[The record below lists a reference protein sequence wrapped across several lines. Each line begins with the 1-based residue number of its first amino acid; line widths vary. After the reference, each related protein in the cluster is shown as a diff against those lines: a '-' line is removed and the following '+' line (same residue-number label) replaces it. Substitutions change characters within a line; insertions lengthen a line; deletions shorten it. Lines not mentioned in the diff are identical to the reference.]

1 MLRMI
6 EEGIKKI
13 ILGDPSKDVVQSFKA
28 DFVFLGNKTGSLFA
42 T

>member
-13 ILGDPSKDVVQSFKA
+13 ILGDPSKNAMQSIKA
-28 DFVFLGNKTGSLFA
+28 DFVFLGNKTDSLFA

>member
-13 ILGDPSKDVVQSFKA
+13 ILGDPSKNVMQSIKA
-28 DFVFLGNKTGSLFA
+28 DFVFLGNKTGSQFA